1 MADTGEVVGITM
13 DLNPSESDLADG
25 FTGVLWLSSGRE
37 VVVEV
42 AEQPQKQWESHSLLR
57 EGEIWGP

>member
-25 FTGVLWLSSGRE
+25 FTGDFWLS
-37 VVVEV
+37 
-42 AEQPQKQWESHSLLR
+42 
-57 EGEIWGP
+57 